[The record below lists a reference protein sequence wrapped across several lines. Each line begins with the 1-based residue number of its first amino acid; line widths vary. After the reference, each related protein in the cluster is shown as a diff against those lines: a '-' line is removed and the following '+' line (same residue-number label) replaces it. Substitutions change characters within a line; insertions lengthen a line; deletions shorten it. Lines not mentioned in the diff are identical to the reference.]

1 MADKQLQG
9 IFWYD
14 DFDKYFLGHQFEE
27 IFKARIY
34 APYLEGKTDPVVIDA
49 GGNIGAF
56 SLYAA
61 KYAKQVYTL
70 EPSPEHCS
78 LIRHMLDF
86 NKITNVKLLENALYI
101 ENGKFEYYTPENNKT
116 MWSLHQAV
124 NDGKSKPQGV
134 DAITFDTLFKA
145 ENIEHVDLCKI
156 DIEGSETEVLSS
168 EGFRLVA
175 PKIDT
180 IVLETHSWSGRHPN
194 QIRDALKNNGFS
206 VAEIPNDA
214 TILVAQRKG
223 V

>member
-1 MADKQLQG
+1 MDKQLKG

-14 DFDKYFLGHQFEE
+14 DFDKYFLGHQSEE
-27 IFKARIY
+27 ILKARIY
-34 APYLEGKTDPVVIDA
+34 KPYLEGKQDAVVLDI
-49 GGNIGAF
+49 GGNIGMF

-116 MWSLHQAV
+116 MWSLHAAV

-134 DAITFDTLFKA
+134 DAITFDTLFKM
-145 ENIEHVDLCKI
+145 ENIEHVDLCKT
-156 DIEGSETEVLSS
+156 DIEGSEYEVFAS
-168 EGFRLVA
+168 EGFRKVA
-175 PKIDT
+175 HKIDV
-180 IVLETHSWSGRHPN
+180 IVCEIHQWAGRNRN
-194 QIRDALKNNGFS
+194 QINESFKSAGFS
-206 VAEIPNDA
+206 VKTIPNDA
-214 TILVAQRKG
+214 DIIVAERIK
-223 V
+223 

>member
-1 MADKQLQG
+1 MQDKMNG
-9 IFWYD
+9 IFWYGD
-14 DFDKYFLGHQFEE
+14 IDKYFIGHQFEE

-116 MWSLHQAV
+116 MWSLHAAV
-124 NDGKSKPQGV
+124 NDGKSTPQGV
-134 DAITFDTLFKA
+134 DAITFDTLFKM
-145 ENIEHVDLCKI
+145 ENIEHVDLCKT
-156 DIEGSETEVLSS
+156 DIEGSEYELFAS
-168 EGFRLVA
+168 EGFRKVA
-175 PKIDT
+175 HKID
-180 IVLETHSWSGRHPN
+180 VVVCEVHSWAGRSRN
-194 QIRDALKNNGFS
+194 QINESFKANGFS
-206 VAEIPNDA
+206 VKVIPNDA
-214 TILVAQRKG
+214 DLLVATR